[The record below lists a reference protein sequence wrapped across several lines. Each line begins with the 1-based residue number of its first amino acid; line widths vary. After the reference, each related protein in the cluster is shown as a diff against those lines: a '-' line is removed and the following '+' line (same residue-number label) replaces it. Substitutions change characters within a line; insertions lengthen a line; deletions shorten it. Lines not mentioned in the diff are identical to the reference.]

1 MLPVAVYADGGVIQR
16 NPSPIGG
23 TWAWCHVSAS
33 GERIRTDSGVILP
46 RHSLPEITNNLS
58 EYVALVRSL
67 EALPEGWSG
76 AVYSDSQ
83 VTLARLFKGARCKGL
98 PPVLVRQGAAA
109 TERLDWGCLSPV
121 LLQGHPTKAELLAG
135 IGKEGRP
142 VSEHNVWCDLECG
155 VRARAWRAL
164 KAECEAGEAVA

>member
-46 RHSLPEITNNLS
+46 RQRLPEITNNLS
-58 EYVALVRSL
+58 EYVALVRGL

-83 VTLARLFKGARCKGL
+83 VTLARLFERARCKGL
-98 PPVLVRQGAAA
+98 PQVLIRQGAAA
-109 TERLDWGCLSPV
+109 VARLDWASISPV
-121 LLQGHPTKAELLAG
+121 LLSGHPTKAELLAG
-135 IGKEGRP
+135 LAKSGRP
-142 VSEHNVWCDLECG
+142 VSEHNVWCDRECG
-155 VRARAWRAL
+155 ARARAWQEFRAD
-164 KAECEAGEAVA
+164 CEAGAA